1 MKSIETEVVAL
12 VERNG
17 RLILQSAGMEQEKGY
32 IQHGAVSLLPA
43 FFFCGIYECLAG
55 KAVSDSDTFA
65 EFGAG
70 STAARL
76 FSI

>member
-1 MKSIETEVVAL
+1 MADFTV
-12 VERNG
+12 R
-17 RLILQSAGMEQEKGY
+17 R
-32 IQHGAVSLLPA
+32 HGAGKGIHSARSSQLLPA

-55 KAVSDSDTFA
+55 KAVSDSGTFA